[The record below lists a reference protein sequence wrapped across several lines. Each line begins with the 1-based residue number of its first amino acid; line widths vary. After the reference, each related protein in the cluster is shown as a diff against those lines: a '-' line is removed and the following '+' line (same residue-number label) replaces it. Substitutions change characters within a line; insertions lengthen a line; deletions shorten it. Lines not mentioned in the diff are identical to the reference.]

1 MLKKYKTQLSR
12 NFPNKNFNTISSQNT
27 LNHFFLRKKNNHNEN
42 NNIQIHKNHLKLK
55 TYFANDRQNSNY
67 FSSRNI
73 NHGPVKVLSL
83 NEDNFKNLVNSS
95 SLNSNSSLIN
105 QNSLS
110 NRVNSKEQLS
120 KFFIKPN
127 QKIHIYTSPDRHKL
141 NNMENPIELS
151 PNKIYLTKY
160 LTRNRSNDFTN
171 IYPLELKSIYKRDS
185 VLKKKRK
192 NFSLNFRGV
201 KQLSKISENVT
212 INNFTNNN
220 SNNNKKKDDN
230 LNENKTNKSWN
241 TINKDG
247 KFKRSNLR
255 FNSCKY
261 IRKNSLFLQLNNED
275 NNIKRNN
282 LRRNTINFSSKKIF
296 PKEEKKITKI
306 NDSISEDEY
315 CILNKINDNNDY
327 ILNNIIVEK
336 NNIHPFILKPE
347 EKLIFFEEQIN
358 NKINLYENL
367 ETKKNAMI
375 EKLLINISEFFFTK
389 EKDFNMKTNK
399 YFIKKKSSLKK
410 EKNIL
415 FKKNIFKNTN
425 RFSYKIHKK
434 KNIRNHYLNI
444 DKNFPGEYLFTKYFD
459 INIIKKIKE
468 NYFSEDFKENEN
480 ETLIKNFSRKSE
492 LKRLNNINTT
502 RKSILSSIIPNLQ
515 FLPKEDFYYVIQ
527 LNQFDYEYFI
537 IPHTS
542 SVKITEVKFRFNEIL
557 QNIKNSNSIIP
568 RNKINGRRRS
578 LPNNLLLPN
587 RKEDLKNL
595 DKNFLKKALK
605 KSNYFKRKK
614 NPKYLN
620 KNNIKNKNNQH
631 NIKKKSI
638 RTSIL
643 DLKKQIFQN
652 LKNHLEEVIFY
663 IKDRNYPNFVQTF
676 EKYKI
681 NPDSKDINDDCLL
694 ILAVKSNSFQ
704 IVNYLLNVGANPNCN
719 NRNNNTPL
727 HFALTF
733 HNFEIADMLIK
744 RGADE
749 KAINAMGFSPW
760 QCLDNAISII

>member
-1 MLKKYKTQLSR
+1 MHYDNFISGSENSYSSTYNSSSRTKLISENTIKNHPLLTNTNNINNNNHFYPKSMLKKYKTQLSR

-296 PKEEKKITKI
+296 PKEEKK
-306 NDSISEDEY
+306 
-315 CILNKINDNNDY
+315 NN
-327 ILNNIIVEK
+327 
-336 NNIHPFILKPE
+336 
-347 EKLIFFEEQIN
+347 
-358 NKINLYENL
+358 
-367 ETKKNAMI
+367 
-375 EKLLINISEFFFTK
+375 
-389 EKDFNMKTNK
+389 
-399 YFIKKKSSLKK
+399 
-410 EKNIL
+410 
-415 FKKNIFKNTN
+415 
-425 RFSYKIHKK
+425 
-434 KNIRNHYLNI
+434 
-444 DKNFPGEYLFTKYFD
+444 
-459 INIIKKIKE
+459 
-468 NYFSEDFKENEN
+468 
-480 ETLIKNFSRKSE
+480 
-492 LKRLNNINTT
+492 
-502 RKSILSSIIPNLQ
+502 
-515 FLPKEDFYYVIQ
+515 
-527 LNQFDYEYFI
+527 
-537 IPHTS
+537 
-542 SVKITEVKFRFNEIL
+542 
-557 QNIKNSNSIIP
+557 
-568 RNKINGRRRS
+568 
-578 LPNNLLLPN
+578 
-587 RKEDLKNL
+587 
-595 DKNFLKKALK
+595 
-605 KSNYFKRKK
+605 
-614 NPKYLN
+614 
-620 KNNIKNKNNQH
+620 
-631 NIKKKSI
+631 
-638 RTSIL
+638 
-643 DLKKQIFQN
+643 
-652 LKNHLEEVIFY
+652 
-663 IKDRNYPNFVQTF
+663 
-676 EKYKI
+676 
-681 NPDSKDINDDCLL
+681 
-694 ILAVKSNSFQ
+694 
-704 IVNYLLNVGANPNCN
+704 
-719 NRNNNTPL
+719 
-727 HFALTF
+727 
-733 HNFEIADMLIK
+733 
-744 RGADE
+744 
-749 KAINAMGFSPW
+749 
-760 QCLDNAISII
+760 